1 MLVVIIVL
9 LGLLILAGI
18 LFYLYKNGTLTFAWL
33 NTTTENEEEQEKSHA
48 ELIKKVRQIEI
59 KTRGLSTQLFSGS
72 YHSAFKGRGMSFSEV
87 REYQYGDDVR
97 NIDWNVTARFN
108 NPFIKVFEEERE
120 LNVMLLIDV
129 SQSTFFGSSIK
140 SKIQLITEIA
150 ATIAFSA
157 IRNNDKVGVLFF
169 SDKVEKFIPLKK
181 GKSHVLLIIR
191 ELLSIQPK
199 NSKTDLNLALEYFYH
214 ISKKRSIAFIMSDFI
229 SDDYKKALQQANK
242 RHDIIAIHVYD
253 ALETKLPDLNI
264 IQVKDS
270 ESGKSVWIDTSN
282 TKHHLEYAKAYNR
295 RFENTKTLFN
305 KSGIEFQSMSTTD
318 SYVQLLMNMFKDRS
332 KRR

>member
-1 MLVVIIVL
+1 MLVIFIILVV
-9 LGLLILAGI
+9 LLILVGVF
-18 LFYLYKNGTLTFAWL
+18 FYFYKNGKISISWL
-33 NTTTENEEEQEKSHA
+33 QPTVNNEEEIEKSHA
-48 ELIKKVRQIEI
+48 DLIKKVRQIEI

-140 SKIQLITEIA
+140 TKIELITEIA
-150 ATIAFSA
+150 AVIAFSA

-169 SDKVEKFIPLKK
+169 SDKIEKFIPLKK

-199 NSKTDLNLALEYFYH
+199 KSGTDLNKALEYFYH
-214 ISKKRSIAFIMSDFI
+214 ISKKRSIVFIMSDFI
-229 SDDYKKALQQANK
+229 SEDYKKALQQAKK
-242 RHDIIAIHVYD
+242 RHDIIGIHVYD
-253 ALETKLPDLNI
+253 SLETKLPDLNI

-270 ESGKSVWIDTSN
+270 ETGKSVWLDTSN

-305 KSGIEFQSMSTTD
+305 TSGIEFQSMSTTD